1 MNSLITKNKRLWII
15 LSIYLLV
22 CLSLVIFLRNPS
34 DAVINYLFQ
43 TVIKRNQ
50 TRNFFEEDGLYVIT
64 TGTGAPMPNK
74 NRTGSQTVVVA
85 GGQVLVFDV
94 GPGSTLKLELSPVDV
109 GAVDA
114 LFITHFHSDH
124 IGGMGELMLKRWA
137 TGSPQ
142 QPLPIYGPTGVEE
155 VVNGFETAYQ
165 LDKSYRIA
173 HHGEKVV
180 PSSGFGGEAH
190 PFDLGSDLMSSKTV
204 YEKGAVE
211 VIAFNVDHA
220 PVFPAVGY
228 RVDYKGRSIV
238 ISGDTR
244 YTESLIH
251 HANQADVFISEALN
265 KKFAT
270 MMAKAGENFETN
282 MTAIATDIQD
292 YHISPK
298 EAAEVA
304 RRAGVKQLVLTHILP
319 PVPNDLF
326 IRPFLKEARSAYD
339 GKIYLANDGTLIRL
353 PLHSDRIYIKELLKY
368 KR

>member
-1 MNSLITKNKRLWII
+1 MNSIITKNKKLWII

-34 DAVINYLFQ
+34 DAVIKYLFQ
-43 TVIKRNQ
+43 KVITHNQ
-50 TRNFFEEDGLYVIT
+50 TQHFFEEDGLYAIT
-64 TGTGAPMPNK
+64 TGTGAPMPDK

-85 GGQVLVFDV
+85 GLQVLVFDA

-124 IGGMGELMLKRWA
+124 IGGIGELMLKRWA
-137 TGSPQ
+137 TGSPE
-142 QPLPIYGPTGVEE
+142 QPLPIYGPPGINQ
-155 VVNGFETAYQ
+155 VVNGFETAYK

-190 PFDLGSDLMSSKTV
+190 SFDLGSDLMSSNTV
-204 YEKGAVE
+204 YQQGELE

-228 RVDYKGRSIV
+228 RVNYKGRSIV
-238 ISGDTR
+238 ITGDTK

-251 HANQADVFISEALN
+251 HANKADVLISEALN
-265 KKFAT
+265 KKFAS
-270 MMAKAGENFETN
+270 MMANAGKNTATN
-282 MTAIATDIQD
+282 ITAIATDIQD

-298 EAAEVA
+298 EAADVA
-304 RRAGVKQLVLTHILP
+304 READVKQLVITHVLP
-319 PVPNDLF
+319 PVTNDLL
-326 IRPFLKEARSAYD
+326 IRPFFKEARAVYS
-339 GKIYLANDGTLIRL
+339 GKLYMANDGTLISL
-353 PLHSDRIYIKELLKY
+353 PVNSDAISIQELLK
-368 KR
+368 